1 MKHNYSIHQL
11 KCSNPKA
18 FLHYNIVVSN
28 LGGVDFNEYKQVYAG
43 EIYSDNPNPEAV
55 LEILFTKFNVNHPAG
70 FKGHSLS
77 VSDIVVLDGV
87 KYYCD
92 SFGWKTIE

>member
-18 FLHYNIVVSN
+18 FLSYNIVVSQ
-28 LGGVDFNEYKQVYAG
+28 LGGVDFNEYKQVYTG
-43 EIYSDNPNPEAV
+43 EIEGDDPAV
-55 LEILFTKFNVNHPAG
+55 MLEILFTKFNVNHPVD

-77 VSDIVVLDGV
+77 MSDIVVLDGT

-92 SFGWKTIE
+92 SFGWKAID

>member
-1 MKHNYSIHQL
+1 MIHNYSIHQL
-11 KCSNPKA
+11 KCSSPKA
-18 FLHYNIVVSN
+18 FLHYDIVVSN
-28 LGGVDFNEYKQVYAG
+28 LGGVDFNEYKHVYTG
-43 EIYSDNPNPEAV
+43 EIEGDDPVAM
-55 LEILFTKFNVNHPAG
+55 LEVLFTRFNVYHPAG

-77 VSDIVVLDGV
+77 VSDIVVLDGI

>member
-1 MKHNYSIHQL
+1 MVHNYSIHQL

-18 FLHYNIVVSN
+18 FLHYDIVVNN
-28 LGGVDFNEYKQVYAG
+28 LGGVDFNEYKHVYTG
-43 EIYSDNPNPEAV
+43 EIEGDDPIAM
-55 LEILFTKFNVNHPAG
+55 LEILFTRFNVNHPAG

-77 VSDIVVLDGV
+77 VSDIVVLDGI